1 MKKQRI
7 KFIWVL
13 PILILTVVVSTT
25 ILSRTQA
32 QINISTKDKDAT
44 PIKEGV
50 MSERQKAHSKL
61 FDANR
66 AGKKI
71 SETISQQAKV
81 KAKAPREFEIKVLP
95 PLPFLSPV
103 GQIKSNYEFLTE
115 MTADSDAVLVG
126 VVKEKNSQLTESGKF
141 IFSDYLFQVEDVIKN
156 NPKKP
161 ISTSELITLIR
172 PGGKILLNGFTVT
185 ATDESYQN
193 LNAGEKY
200 ILFLKFVP
208 ETGAYQSVNPE
219 GSFLTN
225 DGKATTLNRS
235 VASRFRGVQDLSS
248 FIADIYSTISNNL
261 PSSTKQ
267 GGQE

>member
-13 PILILTVVVSTT
+13 PVLILTGVISTT

-66 AGKKI
+66 SGKKI
-71 SETISQQAKV
+71 SETISQQV

-115 MTADSDAVLVG
+115 MTADSDVVLVG
-126 VVKEKNSQLTESGKF
+126 MVKEKNSQLTENGKF
-141 IFSDYLFQVEDVIKN
+141 IFSDYLFQVEDVIMN
-156 NPKKP
+156 SPRKP

-219 GSFLTN
+219 GSFLIN

-235 VASRFRGVQDLSS
+235 VGSRFRDVQDLSS
-248 FIADIYSTISNNL
+248 FTADIYSTVSNNL
-261 PSSTKQ
+261 PSPTKEK